1 MFGHVAVMS
10 GSRVAINL
18 GNPAGVAVAAI
29 AGAVAIADVAEPSAC
44 HVCTFVQLR
53 RCVWLTLR
61 CIQILPCIRVI
72 GIIRLLVCMVVVCRC
87 VVCRRVV
94 LIRVWIRLSLT
105 FVALWKDHS
114 FIFQNAEVTQCR
126 ITKAQWAMA
135 RAMAT

>member
-1 MFGHVAVMS
+1 M
-10 GSRVAINL
+10 
-18 GNPAGVAVAAI
+18 
-29 AGAVAIADVAEPSAC
+29 
-44 HVCTFVQLR
+44 
-53 RCVWLTLR
+53 TLR

-94 LIRVWIRLSLT
+94 LIRVWIRLPLT
-105 FVALWKDHS
+105 FVTLWKDHS